1 MVYDDKTWQHMV
13 YPWKILVYHD
23 KLWTSMDIYGHLW
36 TSMDIM
42 LYLFHGQI
50 METHGESMVK

>member
-1 MVYDDKTWQHMV
+1 MVYDDKTWKHMV
-13 YPWKILVYHD
+13 YPWKILVYHE
-23 KLWTSMDIYGHLW
+23 KLW

-42 LYLFHGQI
+42 LYFFHGQI